1 MKHNFHERKQNRI
14 DAYNKLASKNKQK
27 STQHY
32 EEAHKLGSL
41 VPMGQPILVGHHS
54 ERGHRKLIEKIDN
67 QMRKSCEADDKAK
80 YYDERAEAAENNTA
94 IFSDDP
100 EAVTK
105 LTEKIAR
112 LKANQEIMKAVNAV
126 IRKHKVTGQL
136 MNQLAESTES
146 DNPEL
151 FAQVKNCVTALT
163 ENGLTEQQ
171 AWKIL
176 KPDFMNRIGFAGYS
190 LTNNNAN
197 IRNCEKR
204 LERLKRVESL
214 PTTDE
219 TFDVVDE
226 GVTVVG
232 VILRKNVEANRIQF
246 IFPGKPSEKM
256 RSDLKRSGFRWSPS
270 EGAWQRH
277 LTGNGEY
284 SAKYFLK
291 EHALPVMRIHFEDK
305 QQDFLTWDIDGSGS
319 IIKCEP
325 SQGYI
330 WTQYKVLNHKELTVG
345 GEVVING
352 NREMKYLIEK
362 LEPLVVV

>member
-94 IFSDDP
+94 IMSDDP

-112 LKANQEIMKAVNAV
+112 LKDNQSIMKAVNAV
-126 IRKHKVTGQL
+126 IRKHKLTGQL
-136 MNQLAESTES
+136 MIQYANTTES
-146 DNPEL
+146 DSPEL
-151 FAQVKNCVTALT
+151 FAQVKKCVAALI
-163 ENGLTEQQ
+163 EAGLLEKH
-171 AWKIL
+171 ACKIIT
-176 KPDFMNRIGFAGYS
+176 PSFMNRIGFASYS

-204 LERLKRVESL
+204 LKSLERVEAAVTS
-214 PTTDE
+214 DE
-219 TFDVVDE
+219 TYDVVDE

-232 VILRKNVEANRIQF
+232 VILRRNVEANRLQL

-256 RSDLKRSGFRWSPS
+256 RNDLKRAGFRWSPS
-270 EGAWQRH
+270 EAAWQRH
-277 LTGNGEY
+277 LNGNGEY

-291 EHALPVMRIHFEDK
+291 EHAPVKPSDDK
-305 QQDFLTWDIDGSGS
+305 QAQDNFNYHNTGGDNGPTGHGDICMSDADEG
-319 IIKCEP
+319 
-325 SQGYI
+325 
-330 WTQYKVLNHKELTVG
+330 L
-345 GEVVING
+345 
-352 NREMKYLIEK
+352 
-362 LEPLVVV
+362 